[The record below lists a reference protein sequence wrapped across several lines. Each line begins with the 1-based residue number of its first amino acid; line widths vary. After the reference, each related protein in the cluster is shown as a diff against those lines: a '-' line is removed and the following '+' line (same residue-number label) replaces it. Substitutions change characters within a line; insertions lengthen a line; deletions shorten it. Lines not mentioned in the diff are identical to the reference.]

1 MTSTRTEFDIFGAQ
15 TTQTTEHDAR
25 NTIVHL
31 RAGGVSFVLDCRG
44 ARVPTVVHWGADL
57 GGLGPAEL
65 VAMVTA
71 MIAPI
76 VSSQPD
82 EPMELGLLAEPSRGW
97 AGRPGLAGHRDG
109 RDWATLFTTTAA
121 TLTQDDD
128 GGFGVIVEAT
138 DDDAGLGLRIEIE
151 LHGSGVLSHRAAITN
166 HGDVPYQV
174 EDVSLALPVPP
185 VATELLDLTGRHL
198 RERQPQRQ
206 PFHLGQRVRE
216 SRHGRTGLDA
226 CLLLIA
232 GTDGFGFESGQV
244 WGVHAA
250 WSGNHHLVAERLPS
264 GPRTLSAAELLLPG
278 EIRLDPGQS
287 YATPWTVAAY
297 GAGLNAMSARLH
309 RFQRTRA
316 GYPVTPRPVIVNTWE
331 AVYFDHDLDTLTSLA
346 DRGAEVGAE
355 RFVLDDGWF
364 RGRRND
370 SAGLG
375 DWYVDETIWPDGLHP
390 LVEHVRS
397 LGQQFGLWVEPEMVN
412 PDSDLARTHPDW
424 LMGLGH
430 REPLTFRRQQVLD
443 LSHRQAFA
451 FILDRLDALVA
462 EYRIDYLKWD
472 HNRDLVDA
480 GHRPGGE
487 AVVHAQTLAVYELI
501 DELKRRHR
509 GLEIESCASG
519 GGRVD
524 LGILA
529 RTDRIWASDSNDA
542 LERQQINR
550 WTGLLVAPELIGAH
564 VGPDRAHTTARRADI
579 DFRCGTAVFGHFGIE
594 MNLNSASDGERARLG
609 EWIAF
614 YKRERSWLHSST
626 TVQVDHPDPAFV
638 VTGVVDDER
647 RRAIFRVAAV
657 ATSRNAPPDRLRLP
671 GLDPATAYRVS
682 LCAPGDVVRGVNR
695 RPAPWLSDGVT
706 LTGTQLARVG
716 IALPDLYPEQ
726 LVMFQARAV

>member
-1 MTSTRTEFDIFGAQ
+1 M
-15 TTQTTEHDAR
+15 
-25 NTIVHL
+25 HL
-31 RAGGVSFVLDCRG
+31 RAGGVSFVIDCRG
-44 ARVPTVVHWGADL
+44 ERLPAVAHWGADL
-57 GGLGPAEL
+57 GEL
-65 VAMVTA
+65 DQAALAA
-71 MIAPI
+71 MITSMVAPI

-82 EPMELGLLAEPSRGW
+82 EPMELGILAEPSRGW
-97 AGRPGLAGHRDG
+97 PGRPGVSGHRHG
-109 RDWATLFTTTAA
+109 RDWATLFRTTSAIR
-121 TLTQDDD
+121 TQDDD
-128 GGFGVIVEAT
+128 GGTGLVVEGS
-138 DDDAGLGLRIEIE
+138 DGDAGLDLRIDIQ
-151 LHGSGVLSHRAAITN
+151 LHRSGVLSHRATVTN
-166 HGDVPYQV
+166 AGDSVY
-174 EDVSLALPVPP
+174 EIGDLALALPVPP
-185 VATELLDLTGRHL
+185 VATELLDFTGRHL
-198 RERQPQRQ
+198 RERHPQRQ

-216 SRHGRTGLDA
+216 SRRGRPGLDA

-232 GTDGFGFESGQV
+232 GTGGFSFESGEV

-278 EIRLDPGQS
+278 EVRLDPGQS

-297 GAGLNAMSARLH
+297 GEGLNAMSARLH
-309 RFQRTRA
+309 TFQRSRI
-316 GYPVTPRPVIVNTWE
+316 GYPTAPRPVIVNTWE
-331 AVYFDHDLDTLTSLA
+331 AVYFDHDLETLISLA

-370 SAGLG
+370 DAGLG
-375 DWYVDETIWPDGLHP
+375 DWYVDETVWPDGLHP
-390 LVEHVRS
+390 LVDHVRS

-412 PDSDLARTHPDW
+412 PDSDLARDHPDW
-424 LMGLGH
+424 LMGVGN
-430 REPLTFRRQQVLD
+430 RMPVEIRRQQVLD
-443 LSHRQAFA
+443 LSHPEAFA
-451 FILDRLDALVA
+451 YILERLDALVA

-472 HNRDLVDA
+472 HNRDLVDP

-487 AVVHAQTLAVYELI
+487 AVVHAHTTALYALI
-501 DELKRRHR
+501 DELKGRHP

-529 RTDRIWASDSNDA
+529 RTDRIWGSDCNDA

-564 VGPDRAHTTARRADI
+564 VGPDRAHTTARRTDI

-594 MNLNSASDGERARLG
+594 MDLNVASADDRARLA

-614 YKRERSWLHSST
+614 YQRERDWLHSST

-657 ATSRNAPPDRLRLP
+657 ATSPVAPPERLRLP
-671 GLDPATAYRVS
+671 GLDPAQAYRVA
-682 LCAPGDVVRGVNR
+682 LCPPGDIVYGINH
-695 RPAPWLSDGVT
+695 RPAPWLADGVT

-716 IALPDLYPEQ
+716 VQLPDLYPEH
-726 LVMFQARAV
+726 LVLFEVQAV